1 MSWQLVTLVVGL
13 AGLFFVS
20 CLVAQFTNAWDRR
33 NTKAIEAMV
42 ANGQAVQ
49 HMIGGAIGQAMLTQ
63 QPPEGHQ

>member
-1 MSWQLVTLVVGL
+1 MSWQVVSLILGL
-13 AGLFFVS
+13 ATLFVFLVIGS
-20 CLVAQFTNAWDRR
+20 VLVAMLKDR

-63 QPPEGHQ
+63 QPPEAHQ

>member
-1 MSWQLVTLVVGL
+1 MTWELVVLVLGL

-20 CLVAQFTNAWDRR
+20 CLVAQFTSAWDRR

-63 QPPEGHQ
+63 QPPEAHQ